1 MRVLI
6 SLQFLVAVLALNASS
21 CGGIGA
27 SPDATVTDMPD
38 EGPLGHTMKR
48 HARDFEACGRDS
60 VSIQTGSTQK
70 VKLKFMVTAEGK
82 AVKPKVL
89 GMGDPDPDFQLCLMK
104 VLKKID
110 FPKPADGQPKPVN
123 YPLTIKPE

>member
-1 MRVLI
+1 MRILIPLMLSVL
-6 SLQFLVAVLALNASS
+6 ASS

-38 EGPLGHTMKR
+38 DGPLGHTMKK
-48 HARDFEACGRDS
+48 HAHDFESCGRDS

-70 VKLKFMVTAEGK
+70 LKLRFLVTAEGK
-82 AVKPKVL
+82 ASKAKVV
-89 GMGDPDPDFQLCLMK
+89 GMTDPDPDLQLCLMK
-104 VLKKID
+104 VLRKID